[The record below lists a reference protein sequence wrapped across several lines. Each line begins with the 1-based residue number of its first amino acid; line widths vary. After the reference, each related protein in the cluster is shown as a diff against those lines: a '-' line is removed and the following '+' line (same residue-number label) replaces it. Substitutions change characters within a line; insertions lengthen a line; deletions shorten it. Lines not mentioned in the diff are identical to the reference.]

1 MGKITDTVKA
11 IKNDREL
18 RIQFLKFIVVG
29 VLNTL
34 ISLSVIYVLM
44 LFEVGYKYANLF
56 GYIAGVTNSFIFN
69 KTWVFKSD
77 KNMIKEMFM
86 FLIVF
91 VICFGLQY
99 VILLT
104 LVETCGINKYLSQLL
119 AMGSYTVANFILNRL
134 ITFKK

>member
-86 FLIVF
+86 FLIV
-91 VICFGLQY
+91 
-99 VILLT
+99 
-104 LVETCGINKYLSQLL
+104 
-119 AMGSYTVANFILNRL
+119 
-134 ITFKK
+134 